1 MTQKSQCYQTLKPKV
16 IAAIPCYRTEH
27 YVRDVVSRAKKYVD
41 QVIVVDDGSDDGT
54 GEMAREAG
62 ALVIRHEKNRGKGA
76 AMKTAVQ
83 NSDADIVVFLDS
95 DGQHN
100 PDEIPELIEP
110 IIQGRAD
117 LVIGS
122 RHLPGSQIA
131 SPSFKRR
138 LTNTLASIIISIVI
152 SVLLP
157 LALWLN
163 RLIKPSASSQVATNH
178 QIRTKR
184 WITDCT
190 SGFRAITREAWQRL
204 DLTADGFQ
212 IEAEMIY
219 EAAKNKLL
227 IAEVPISCNWKSG
240 VSSLS
245 IFRDGWKTVKLL
257 AQKLICEV
265 KGGQKV
271 PRNQSL

>member
-1 MTQKSQCYQTLKPKV
+1 MVFPGSYKGHPLIVQCANEEVLIISSLKTEKMTESKIVGINDAKSQCYQTLKPKV
-16 IAAIPCYRTEH
+16 IAAIPCYRTER

-157 LALWLN
+157 LA
-163 RLIKPSASSQVATNH
+163 
-178 QIRTKR
+178 
-184 WITDCT
+184 C
-190 SGFRAITREAWQRL
+190 G
-204 DLTADGFQ
+204 
-212 IEAEMIY
+212 
-219 EAAKNKLL
+219 
-227 IAEVPISCNWKSG
+227 
-240 VSSLS
+240 
-245 IFRDGWKTVKLL
+245 
-257 AQKLICEV
+257 
-265 KGGQKV
+265 
-271 PRNQSL
+271 